1 MTLKHFSTALKVLAV
16 LLAVATFLPLIP
28 TNLGFV
34 RSLDFPR
41 LQVAVALVACTV
53 ALITTSRDAV
63 ALTLSGAMLA
73 ALALQASHI
82 LPFTPLVATQAK
94 AAETCDAGG
103 CVSLVVLNVLQSN
116 RNYPAA
122 LDVIER
128 QSPDIVLLLETD
140 AGWQSAMAP
149 LRERYPNRVER
160 PQDNTYGLL
169 FYSRLPLRDPTV
181 RFLLQED
188 VPSLRTTVELPGGEA
203 VTFHGLHPRPP
214 GPAHSSAPR
223 DAELVIVAREVARTK
238 GPTIVAGDL
247 NDVAWSR
254 THQIFQNVSGLL
266 DPRQGRG
273 LFSTF
278 HAQYPF
284 ARWPLDHVFFSEHFL
299 LADMHRL
306 NDVGSDHFPISV
318 SLCRAPWAPTLQDAP
333 EASQDDHRDA
343 REAVEAVR

>member
-103 CVSLVVLNVLQSN
+103 RVSLVVLNVLQSN
-116 RNYPAA
+116 RNYAAA

-149 LRERYPNRVER
+149 LRERYPNRVEQ
-160 PQDNTYGLL
+160 PQDNTYG
-169 FYSRLPLRDPTV
+169 
-181 RFLLQED
+181 
-188 VPSLRTTVELPGGEA
+188 
-203 VTFHGLHPRPP
+203 
-214 GPAHSSAPR
+214 
-223 DAELVIVAREVARTK
+223 
-238 GPTIVAGDL
+238 
-247 NDVAWSR
+247 
-254 THQIFQNVSGLL
+254 
-266 DPRQGRG
+266 
-273 LFSTF
+273 
-278 HAQYPF
+278 
-284 ARWPLDHVFFSEHFL
+284 
-299 LADMHRL
+299 
-306 NDVGSDHFPISV
+306 
-318 SLCRAPWAPTLQDAP
+318 
-333 EASQDDHRDA
+333 
-343 REAVEAVR
+343 